1 MTEATAP
8 TAMQAVTLGAVTEM
22 LKTNIAIGLLA
33 LAFFANAQYQG
44 WNLFES
50 DAAQTSRV
58 AGNAGRAVHK

>member
-1 MTEATAP
+1 MRGAT
-8 TAMQAVTLGAVTEM
+8 TEM
-22 LKTNIAIGLLA
+22 LKTNLAIGLLA

-44 WNLFES
+44 WNLFEN